1 MRIDEIFI
9 DGYGLFHEF
18 SLDDLSPAS
27 TVILGPNESGKT
39 TLLSFIRAILFGFL
53 DRRSAENLYE
63 PLRGGRHGGRIA
75 LVDGRNRRFIVER
88 YPGPRG
94 GTVTVTLPDGSPGGA
109 NDLAVLLGHTSRD
122 LFRNVFAFSLA
133 ELQDFDTLSSDEVR
147 ARVYGAGI
155 GAGRLGL
162 PEIERKIE
170 EDRGE
175 LYKEAGSKQVMADLL
190 RKAEEVRRRLRELGS
205 QAAEHDRL
213 RSDLDRLT
221 GEIEAEAEERQ
232 KAYVERDHTA
242 NLLRAWEDWIDLR
255 SAEEQLGGLEKVT
268 EFPSEAITRLESF
281 LQRREVMRDGIEE
294 LKNQIAANEEELKRI
309 HVDEKVL
316 EQTAAIEGLN
326 RGLDKYES
334 AKDDLPERKSEL
346 KSAIVDLQDGLRDLG
361 PDWTEDR
368 VRGFETSV
376 PTREAVRGHGEGI
389 KTTAVRLHD
398 AELDSGRAAEDLE
411 TANVEHDR
419 LEKELGGLD
428 EPPERDRKVLE
439 EKRGKLRELR
449 SLVSGHE
456 RHRQEIR
463 HLEERR
469 SDLEV
474 RCTSIERQMSREML
488 ALPAWPAAVVLL
500 VSLAAAVLLALL
512 TSWIAGGVVAVL
524 GVAVAA
530 GYHRLRGGLETRAQ
544 ETGLDNELETVRSQ
558 LKEIDIAAKAVDSDL
573 KKDESTIRSLAK
585 ELDIDSAPSEQDLNR
600 LEGELDKALKSL
612 DRWEET
618 ENRVKEAAARVEDRK
633 KRVQTAKRSED
644 KARKEATRA
653 QEAWQKWLEKHNID
667 ETVIPETCL
676 ELISMVESLR
686 EKTKAIDTLRDRITE
701 IEGAMEG
708 YEKQTNAVRQGCDLP
723 EKSRTAFPAAVDEL
737 VEASREAS
745 ESSNRAGQLRK
756 TIDDA
761 KARLKDLEDRAQDVT
776 KEVTALLSE
785 GGASDEESFR
795 NRAKIFDQREE
806 LISTIRNLTKNLE
819 RIAGRDRLKAFM
831 RDLETANP
839 EQLHQMQREVNERL
853 EEIEARLDEMRD
865 ERAQLT
871 EKISQIETEEESSE
885 LRLRQAV
892 LQERLHSDAR
902 KWSVLTIGK
911 ALLAET
917 RLKYERERQPA
928 VIQEAQR
935 FFSSFTTG
943 RYERIFSLPGED
955 RIAVEDRAGKRK
967 DLSELSRGTI
977 EQLYL
982 ALRFGLVREFPKRA
996 EPMPVIMD
1004 DILVNFDPDRAR
1016 EACRALGELSKEQ
1029 QVLLFTCH
1037 PETVELVKSEAADCR
1052 VIELPPEPS

>member
-1 MRIDEIFI
+1 MRIDEIYV

-75 LVDGRNRRFIVER
+75 LVDSRKRRFIVER

-94 GTVTVTLPDGSPGGA
+94 GAVTVTLPNGSAGGA

-133 ELQDFDTLSSDEVR
+133 ELQDFETLSSDEVR

-175 LYKEAGSKQVMADLL
+175 VYREAGSKQVMAALIREAD
-190 RKAEEVRRRLRELGS
+190 EVRRRLRELGS

-213 RSDLDRLT
+213 RSDLDHLT
-221 GEIEAEAEERQ
+221 GEIEGEAEERQ
-232 KAYVERDHTA
+232 KAYVDRDHVA

-255 SAEEQLGGLEKVT
+255 SAEEQLGGLQEVI
-268 EFPSEAITRLESF
+268 EFPSEGITRLERF
-281 LQRREVMRDGIEE
+281 LQRREVVRAGIEE
-294 LKNQIAANEEELKRI
+294 LKNQIAANQQELERI
-309 HVDEKVL
+309 HVDDKVL
-316 EQTAAIEGLN
+316 EQTAEIEGLN

-334 AKDDLPERKSEL
+334 AKDDLPKRESEL
-346 KSAIVDLQDGLRDLG
+346 KSAIEDLQDGLRDLG
-361 PDWTEDR
+361 PDWTEER

-398 AELDSGRAAEDLE
+398 AELDSGRAAEDLG
-411 TANVEHDR
+411 TANVEHGR
-419 LEKELGGLD
+419 LEKELEGLD
-428 EPPERDRKVLE
+428 EPPERDRKVLD
-439 EKRGKLRELR
+439 EKRGKLRELP
-449 SLVSGHE
+449 SLVSGQE
-456 RHRQEIR
+456 RHRQETR

-469 SDLEV
+469 SDLEA
-474 RCTSIERQMSREML
+474 RCGSIDRQMSRQML
-488 ALPAWPAAVVLL
+488 ALPAWPTVVVPL
-500 VSLAAAVLLALL
+500 VGLAAAVLLALL
-512 TSWIAGGVVAVL
+512 TGWIAGGVVAVL
-524 GVAVAA
+524 GVAIAA

-544 ETGLDNELETVRSQ
+544 ETGLEDELETVRGQ
-558 LKEIDIAAKAVDSDL
+558 LKEIEIAAKAVDSDI
-573 KKDESTIRSLAK
+573 KKDESRIRSLAK
-585 ELDIDSAPSEQDLNR
+585 ELEIDSAPGEQDLDK
-600 LEGELDKALKSL
+600 LEGELDKALRSL
-612 DRWEET
+612 DRWEQV
-618 ENRVKEAAARVEDRK
+618 ENRVKEAAARVEDRE

-644 KARKEATRA
+644 KARKEAARA
-653 QEAWQKWLEKHNID
+653 TEEWGRWLEKHNID
-667 ETVIPETCL
+667 ETVSPETCL
-676 ELISMVESLR
+676 ELLSMVESLR
-686 EKTKAIDTLRDRITE
+686 EKTKAIDGFRDRIGE

-708 YEKQTNAVRQGCDLP
+708 YEKRTNVVRQGCDLP
-723 EKSRTAFPAAVDEL
+723 EKSRIAFPAAVDEL
-737 VEASREAS
+737 IEASHEAS
-745 ESSNRAGQLRK
+745 ESSSQTEQLRK
-756 TIDDA
+756 TIDDD
-761 KARLKDLEDRAQDVT
+761 KARLKGFEARALDVD
-776 KEVTALLSE
+776 KEIAALLSE

-795 NRAKIFDQREE
+795 TRANIFDQREE
-806 LISTIRNLTKNLE
+806 LLGAIRNLMKNLE
-819 RIAGRDRLKAFM
+819 RITGRDRLDAFM
-831 RDLETANP
+831 RDLERVDP
-839 EQLHQMQREVNERL
+839 EQLHQRQRDVAERI
-853 EEIEARLDEMRD
+853 EEIEAKLDEMRD

-892 LQERLHSDAR
+892 LQEKLHSEAR

-911 ALLAET
+911 ALLGET

-928 VIQEAQR
+928 VIKEAQR

-955 RIAVEDRAGKRK
+955 RIAVEDRTGKRK
-967 DLSELSRGTI
+967 DTSELSRGTI

-982 ALRFGLVREFPKRA
+982 ALRFGLVREFAARA

-1037 PETVELVKSEAADCR
+1037 PGTVELVKSEAADCR
-1052 VIELPPEPS
+1052 VIQLSPEPS